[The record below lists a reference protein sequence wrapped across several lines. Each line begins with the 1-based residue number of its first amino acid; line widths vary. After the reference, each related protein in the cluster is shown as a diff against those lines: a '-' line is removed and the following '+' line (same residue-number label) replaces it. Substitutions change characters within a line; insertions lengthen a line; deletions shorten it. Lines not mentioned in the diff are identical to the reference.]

1 MSQAPTARPQNDEI
15 YLGELMRAL
24 WERKKLIIGVAA
36 VVTLLAIAYALLATK
51 YYRTQ
56 SILRPV
62 AMNVLDELN
71 ASGLYELTPEEA
83 LQRVGAGISSYEYRL
98 QYFNANQGLFGPDA
112 MSDGQTSEQ
121 AMNQIINNFEVL
133 RSDPKRTDGGFSY
146 VGLAYTYPWGVKGAD
161 IVNGLIDYVVQQER
175 IAIAED
181 VEVIIR
187 NRLAKLEQ
195 RMAAERAAYQADKQ
209 AKVASLSE
217 ADALKR
223 AQLLDELQALRKELR
238 IRRDD
243 RIAQLSEA
251 ILIAAS
257 LGIEKPSTPSTL
269 AESIPV
275 SGAGNV
281 IRTEVNNRQIPLYF
295 MGTEAL
301 EAERNAL
308 SKRRS
313 DEFTEPRIAQIQSSL
328 KMLEQNR
335 EVEML
340 KQRASEDVYIE
351 TYAKWNKEAAEL
363 KGLNLDLSAL
373 KLVNVDQHA
382 VYPHSEIKPKKSLIL
397 GIGLVMGAVLGL
409 MVGVLNFLLSADSGI
424 GKKQAAKSVGKLF

>member
-1 MSQAPTARPQNDEI
+1 MSQVPTVRPQNDEI
-15 YLGELMRAL
+15 DLGELIRAL
-24 WERKKLIIGVAA
+24 WERKRLIIGVTA
-36 VVTLLAIAYALLATK
+36 VVTLLSVAYALLATK

-98 QYFNANQGLFGPDA
+98 EYFNANQELFGPDA
-112 MSDGQTSEQ
+112 MSDGQTAEQ
-121 AMNQIINNFEVL
+121 ALNQIIEDLEIL
-133 RSDPKRTDGGFSY
+133 RPDPNRPDGGFSY

-161 IVNGLIDYVVQQER
+161 IVNGLIQYVIQRER
-175 IAIAED
+175 TALAED
-181 VEVIIR
+181 VEVVIR

-209 AKVASLSE
+209 AKIASLSE

-223 AQLLDELQALRKELR
+223 AELQDELNSLRKQLR
-238 IRRDD
+238 TRRDD

-251 ILIAAS
+251 IMIAKD

-269 AESIPV
+269 SDSAPV
-275 SGAGNV
+275 TGSGNV
-281 IRTEVNNRQIPLYF
+281 IRTEVNNQQIPLYF

-308 SKRRS
+308 QKRRS
-313 DEFTEPRIAQIQSSL
+313 DEFTEPRIAKLQADL
-328 KMLEQNR
+328 RLLEQNR
-335 EVEML
+335 EVELL
-340 KQRASEDVYIE
+340 KQRADEDVYIE
-351 TYAKWNKEAAEL
+351 NYAKWSQEAAEL
-363 KGLNLDLSAL
+363 KGLNLNLSAL
-373 KLVNVDQHA
+373 QLVNIDRQA
-382 VYPHSEIKPKKSLIL
+382 IYPRSAIKPKKV
-397 GIGLVMGAVLGL
+397 LVVALGAVLGTIL
-409 MVGVLNFLLSADSGI
+409 GIFIALISVLTRKPNASSRFTRA
-424 GKKQAAKSVGKLF
+424 V

>member
-1 MSQAPTARPQNDEI
+1 MSQVPTVRPQNDEI
-15 YLGELMRAL
+15 DLGELISAL
-24 WERKKLIIGVAA
+24 WERKRLIIGVAA
-36 VVTLLAIAYALLATK
+36 VVTLLSVAYAFLATK

-98 QYFNANQGLFGPDA
+98 EYFNANQELFGPDA
-112 MSDGQTSEQ
+112 MSDGQTAEQ
-121 AMNQIINNFEVL
+121 ALNQIIEDLEIL
-133 RSDPKRTDGGFSY
+133 RPDPNRPDGGFSY

-161 IVNGLIDYVVQQER
+161 IVNGLIQYVIQRER
-175 IAIAED
+175 AALAED
-181 VEVIIR
+181 VEVVIR

-209 AKVASLSE
+209 AKIASLSE

-223 AQLLDELQALRKELR
+223 AELQDELNSLRKQLR
-238 IRRDD
+238 TRRDD

-251 ILIAAS
+251 IMIAKD

-269 AESIPV
+269 SDSAPV
-275 SGAGNV
+275 TGSGNV
-281 IRTEVNNRQIPLYF
+281 IRTEVNNQQIPLYF

-308 SKRRS
+308 QKRRS
-313 DEFTEPRIAQIQSSL
+313 DEFTEPRIAKLQADL
-328 KMLEQNR
+328 RLLEQNR
-335 EVEML
+335 EVELL
-340 KQRASEDVYIE
+340 KQRADEDVYIE
-351 TYAKWNKEAAEL
+351 NYAKWSQEAAEL
-363 KGLNLDLSAL
+363 KGLNLNLSAL
-373 KLVNVDQHA
+373 QLVNIDRQA
-382 VYPHSEIKPKKSLIL
+382 IYPRSAIKPKKV
-397 GIGLVMGAVLGL
+397 LVVALGAVLGTML
-409 MVGVLNFLLSADSGI
+409 GLFIALISVLTRKPNASSRSTRA
-424 GKKQAAKSVGKLF
+424 V

>member
-1 MSQAPTARPQNDEI
+1 MSQVPTARSQNDEI
-15 YLGELMRAL
+15 DLGELMRAL

-98 QYFNANQGLFGPDA
+98 EYFNANQELFGPDA
-112 MSDGQTSEQ
+112 MSDGQTAEQ
-121 AMNQIINNFEVL
+121 ALNQIIEDLEIL
-133 RSDPKRTDGGFSY
+133 RPDPNRPDGGFSY

-161 IVNGLIDYVVQQER
+161 IVNGLIQYVIQRER
-175 IAIAED
+175 AALAED
-181 VEVIIR
+181 VEVVIR

-209 AKVASLSE
+209 AKIASLSE

-223 AQLLDELQALRKELR
+223 AQLEDELNSLRKELR
-238 IRRDD
+238 TRRDN
-243 RIAQLSEA
+243 RIAQLNEA
-251 ILIAAS
+251 IVIAKS

-269 AESIPV
+269 ADSATV
-275 SGAGNV
+275 SGSGNV
-281 IRTEVNNRQIPLYF
+281 IRTEVNNQQIPLYF

-308 SKRRS
+308 QKRRS
-313 DEFTEPRIAQIQSSL
+313 DEFTEPRIAEIQADL
-328 KMLEQNR
+328 RLLEQNR
-335 EVEML
+335 EVELL
-340 KQRASEDVYIE
+340 KQRADEDVYIE
-351 TYAKWNKEAAEL
+351 NYAKWSQEAAEL
-363 KGLNLDLSAL
+363 KGLNLNLSAL
-373 KLVNVDQHA
+373 QLVNIDRQA
-382 VYPHSEIKPKKSLIL
+382 IYPRSAIKPKRL
-397 GIGLVMGAVLGL
+397 LVVLVGGVLGL
-409 MVGVLNFLLSADSGI
+409 MLG
-424 GKKQAAKSVGKLF
+424 LFVAMISLVQKRSKARVK